1 MKLQSHEPAIHR
13 AWQAICEASRNEF
26 KKVYDRLNIVGL
38 EEIGE
43 SFYQVNIITTINAQL
58 SCGLKIA
65 QLKFTP
71 K

>member
-43 SFYQVNIITTINAQL
+43 SFYQVNIILTRL
-58 SCGLKIA
+58 SLTGLFRIKWT
-65 QLKFTP
+65 QS
-71 K
+71 

>member
-1 MKLQSHEPAIHR
+1 MVKLQSHEPAIHR

-43 SFYQVNIITTINAQL
+43 SFYQVNIQHL
-58 SCGLKIA
+58 
-65 QLKFTP
+65 F
-71 K
+71 